1 MVDPYSV
8 RQTLK
13 EALGRKLSEDTGS
26 GWKTLK
32 VTGWYWKILNV
43 ADSSR
48 MMVVNLVSGW
58 KVLEVTEGF
67 SEGGLFQM
75 ES

>member
-1 MVDPYSV
+1 M
-8 RQTLK
+8 
-13 EALGRKLSEDTGS
+13 
-26 GWKTLK
+26 TLK

-48 MMVVNLVSGW
+48 KMLVGPGSGW

-67 SEGGLFQM
+67 SEGGLFQI

>member
-1 MVDPYSV
+1 M
-8 RQTLK
+8 T
-13 EALGRKLSEDTGS
+13 
-26 GWKTLK
+26 
-32 VTGWYWKILNV
+32 ILNV
-43 ADSSR
+43 ADSS
-48 MMVVNLVSGW
+48 MEKFVDPGSGW